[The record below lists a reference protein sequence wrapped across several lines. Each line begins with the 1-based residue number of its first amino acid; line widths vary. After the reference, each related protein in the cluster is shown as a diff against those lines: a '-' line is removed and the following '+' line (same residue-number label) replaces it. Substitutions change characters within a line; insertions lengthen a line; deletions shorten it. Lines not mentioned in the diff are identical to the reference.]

1 MSEVSVVLVA
11 RDVRER
17 LRGCLESLKH
27 ALPLSSEILVV
38 DDASSDATARMV
50 ASEFQHA
57 RLLRN
62 DAPIGFV
69 PSVER
74 AVAMAR
80 GSYLMILDPNVHLYP
95 NSGREMVAFLEQN
108 LRHGA
113 VVPRLV
119 RPDGSTVRPHR
130 RHPTLKSALWI
141 ATPLERWRPDA
152 PERREMFACDFDYS
166 QESDVQETSTA
177 CLLMRRRAL
186 KRVETFDS
194 GMFPYFH
201 EADLCMRVREAGWRL
216 AYLPHTLALDID
228 GVAEHGYPD
237 LSPEWHAQRLAW
249 YRKHLGHGAGW
260 WVKACVSW
268 DVSVRLG
275 KELRR
280 RVNGLRQEPIAPVW
294 RAYAGL
300 LRS

>member
-1 MSEVSVVLVA
+1 MSASRA
-11 RDVRER
+11 T
-17 LRGCLESLKH
+17 
-27 ALPLSSEILVV
+27 
-38 DDASSDATARMV
+38 DA
-50 ASEFQHA
+50 EL
-57 RLLRN
+57 RLLDLVNEGVALGRLDGRILRVN
-62 DAPIGFV
+62 DAVCRIVGLSEEELLARSWWDLVEPGDRDA
-69 PSVER
+69 VER
-74 AVAMAR
+74 RLHTIDSADA
-80 GSYLMILDPNVHLYP
+80 I
-95 NSGREMVAFLEQN
+95 REPF
-108 LRHGA
+108 RF
-113 VVPRLV
+113 RLV